1 MCMTPLRSRK
11 VKGQG
16 HHAAKRRDQQS
27 AISSERKGL
36 RTSNLV
42 YRWSTMTRITD
53 MSGDFHSESCGS
65 LFKSPLAGTGHIVAA
80 HRQTNR
86 QTDWLTDW
94 LNNWLIDWL
103 IDKQT
108 NKQTNNHCLHA
119 LLSPDRPLGNVSLL
133 RTGGRDAQMFTQFVL
148 LYK

>member
-1 MCMTPLRSRK
+1 
-11 VKGQG
+11 
-16 HHAAKRRDQQS
+16 
-27 AISSERKGL
+27 
-36 RTSNLV
+36 
-42 YRWSTMTRITD
+42 
-53 MSGDFHSESCGS
+53 
-65 LFKSPLAGTGHIVAA
+65 
-80 HRQTNR
+80 
-86 QTDWLTDW
+86 
-94 LNNWLIDWL
+94 L